1 MADACAGCLVS
12 KTRLCLKNLFLNIIT
27 LKIERKKE
35 REKEKRGVREVC
47 KAMTSGPSVE
57 ILCPYHLP
65 FAKLKRKENIFI
77 DGESS
82 LSILSYWDLLW
93 RIRYTILICVML
105 PTFCHINRYTKDF
118 VEIVC
123 ASLSL
128 SLSLSLLKKGNC
140 KSYST
145 ILTKNS
151 HYFYQLR
158 EVKYEH
164 GIYF

>member
-1 MADACAGCLVS
+1 
-12 KTRLCLKNLFLNIIT
+12 
-27 LKIERKKE
+27 
-35 REKEKRGVREVC
+35 
-47 KAMTSGPSVE
+47 
-57 ILCPYHLP
+57 
-65 FAKLKRKENIFI
+65 
-77 DGESS
+77 
-82 LSILSYWDLLW
+82 
-93 RIRYTILICVML
+93 ML
-105 PTFCHINRYTKDF
+105 PTFCHIHGCTKDF

-123 ASLSL
+123 A

>member
-1 MADACAGCLVS
+1 
-12 KTRLCLKNLFLNIIT
+12 
-27 LKIERKKE
+27 
-35 REKEKRGVREVC
+35 
-47 KAMTSGPSVE
+47 
-57 ILCPYHLP
+57 
-65 FAKLKRKENIFI
+65 
-77 DGESS
+77 
-82 LSILSYWDLLW
+82 
-93 RIRYTILICVML
+93 ML

-123 ASLSL
+123 A
-128 SLSLSLLKKGNC
+128 SLSLLKKGNC